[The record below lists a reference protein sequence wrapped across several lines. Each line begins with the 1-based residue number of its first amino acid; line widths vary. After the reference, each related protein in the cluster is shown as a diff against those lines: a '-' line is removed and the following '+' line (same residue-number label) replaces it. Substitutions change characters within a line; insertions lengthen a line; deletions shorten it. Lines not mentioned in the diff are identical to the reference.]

1 MARQER
7 AIRTRNAVLVA
18 AAAVFAERGYEA
30 ATIQEILERATV
42 TKGALYFH
50 FPSKEDLA
58 RGVLEHAVTDAPPE
72 QPVKM
77 QSFVDMGLILAHRL
91 PREPLLRGA
100 ARIAADQ
107 SNQRFFGKPWG
118 DWVELT
124 ALQIVAAQAQG
135 EVLPHVE
142 PDRTAQALVGAF
154 TGIQLMSQ
162 AATEMADLAERV
174 SLLYDLVLPSI
185 AVPGVLGRLD
195 TSPERGAKAYAQAL
209 SQAEARTADPV
220 APAPAALATPA
231 PVPVADTPAPA
242 RTA

>member
-1 MARQER
+1 MAQQER
-7 AIRTRNAVLVA
+7 AIRTRNAVLTA

-30 ATIQEILERATV
+30 ATIQEILERAAV

-58 RGVLEHAVTDAPPE
+58 RGVLDHAVTEPPPE
-72 QPVKM
+72 QPLKL

-107 SNQRFFGKPWG
+107 SNQRFFGKPWR
-118 DWVELT
+118 DWTQLT
-124 ALQIVAAQAQG
+124 SQQIVAAQGQG
-135 EVLPHVE
+135 EVLPHVDPE
-142 PDRTAQALVGAF
+142 RTAQTMVGSF

-162 AATEMADLAERV
+162 AATEMADFEERI

-195 TSPERGAKAYAQAL
+195 TRPERGARAF
-209 SQAEARTADPV
+209 AEAR
-220 APAPAALATPA
+220 ALAEEKDLEDSGQA
-231 PVPVADTPAPA
+231 GAFGADRPTA

>member
-7 AIRTRNAVLVA
+7 AIRTRNAVLTA

-30 ATIQEILERATV
+30 ATIQEILERAAV

-58 RGVLEHAVTDAPPE
+58 RGVLDHAVTEPPPE
-72 QPVKM
+72 QPLKL

-107 SNQRFFGKPWG
+107 SNQRFFGKPWH
-118 DWVELT
+118 DWVQLT
-124 ALQIVAAQAQG
+124 SQQIVAAQGQG
-135 EVLPHVE
+135 EVLPHVDPE
-142 PDRTAQALVGAF
+142 RTAQTMVGSF

-162 AATEMADLAERV
+162 AATEMADFEERI

-195 TSPERGAKAYAQAL
+195 TRPERGARAF
-209 SQAEARTADPV
+209 AEARAAAGDHTPADPGQPETFG
-220 APAPAALATPA
+220 ADRPA
-231 PVPVADTPAPA
+231 V